1 MIGIDEI
8 LLTLALNYTS
18 DEVSKLIKGK
28 ETLESDL
35 LRSYN
40 DALKEWSKN
49 DDIRRMTARN
59 FSTHFKQLG
68 EYIKSPSSQIKGTEI
83 SKLLNIWESKLR
95 NYDNTYH
102 YLSEKR
108 TEKISEDIEYIRSVV
123 DRINKQF
130 AVKIEQFEPIP
141 DYIPRQ
147 ISTEIDDNIDFFTPK
162 STFKLAEIISDKE
175 SYPKRKFILYS
186 SAQTGKTTELKH
198 LAYQLQESELFTPI
212 FHNLNNYILSTFY
225 ERLKSIVIQYDGV
238 IFLLDGYDEIKDVN
252 KDRFLDELNLFAVDF
267 PNIPILISSRINF
280 EDKSLFQDFQPLYLE
295 PLSYD
300 DIHTYIDKNYTDIR
314 ESFIDKASNLGVLG
328 LLQTPFYLKEMLKY
342 FSDYSDLPQTKSE
355 LYKIL
360 IDESFWIDE
369 KHKPERGYVQQL
381 KTKGYKILQKV
392 AFVMI
397 LCEKKELSEYELSEV
412 LTEEEFQIAIHFSIF
427 KRDASKLMY
436 SFEHIA
442 FKEFLMAEFLISISE
457 NEVVKLIFYPESNKL
472 IKSWYNIV
480 LLFLELLQDIPEK
493 FQSIIDT
500 LIEND
505 NHVIIDASPKFLSKN
520 NRVEIFKKIY
530 NFYKKKGLDIVYEF
544 KKKLMTFANYSETIL
559 FLVEQLKSDG
569 TNANYRNALALLEY
583 ADYNELKEKEYVKQT
598 LKDFLSKKHQTK
610 ELRNYLFSPFN
621 NEEYANEKDI
631 QEIGKIIQDNKQ
643 AEVIDYYFDL
653 LLKLDNVDNYAERIF
668 ESQQY
673 INDYEDDLGV
683 HHMVYRYAVY
693 QIYDKLTSI
702 ENIANALIYTA
713 SEKGYLSRGK
723 EEQIGVKKKLLL
735 KLSDLY
741 RSEPDEQ
748 IIEMVLTAFV
758 QEDFSTYGLDQ
769 YEIGTALLYKDFFV
783 SIGKVE
789 SILNNE
795 YAILEES
802 LSKNTID
809 HKRELLI
816 PLLMTEDYFVA
827 KMHSY
832 DKTDLAGYYHMK
844 YTLSFNDDLSEKL
857 TEQLEAYFSIPKL
870 KIRDWQKEKQDDF
883 DLILDYQRFKK
894 EIEYHCDTDC
904 KFIYKFRN
912 RDLISDDLISNCV
925 DYFLYEFTKDEK
937 INIEAARE
945 AINDLEKY
953 FKFTLIHISHYMNYG
968 NEETSI
974 LANKKQKQVI
984 NGLVSQTVNKG
995 VDTDNLETLLAAIT
1009 FFDFNLTEE
1018 QIREF
1023 MPLSYRNIPNHIGY
1037 KYRLKGNESDDLTFS
1052 HNTNLLDFL
1061 IYKSSEEFIN
1071 NQIISIIENEN
1082 RYNEMLY
1089 RALADYIVQN
1099 KINWLYKFL
1108 PIILFDKLDE
1118 EYDKRQVLYD
1128 ISRIENSYS
1137 LIEERFEELSDES
1150 KISYFSYLKE
1160 GKVPELIC
1168 ETLWEI
1174 YQRTDGDVKLKCLS
1188 VLLRNGCMKALDEFI
1203 IFLEENQYAT
1213 ADEFPRLSYIGEEY
1227 LDSLIEIL
1235 KIILPKVDINYNR
1248 FVDVVLY
1255 PIEETA
1261 VMNNENLEKVTKAFE
1276 QIIEKNK
1283 DYHFLNRRIMLMT
1296 DRFYESGRF
1305 NRTIKEAL
1313 KEFQYLTD

>member
-1 MIGIDEI
+1 MTGIEEL
-8 LLTLALNYTS
+8 LLTIALDFTS
-18 DEVSKLIKGK
+18 DKIEKLIKGK

-102 YLSEKR
+102 YLLEKR
-108 TEKISEDIEYIRSVV
+108 TDKILEVIDSVRSVV
-123 DRINKQF
+123 DRINSQF
-130 AVKIEQFEPIP
+130 EVKIQNFENIS

-147 ISTEIDDNIDFFTPK
+147 TSMEIGNVDFFRTK
-162 STFKLAEIISDKE
+162 STFKLTEIIIDTE
-175 SYPKRKFILYS
+175 SYPKLKFILYS
-186 SAQTGKTTELKH
+186 SAQTGKTTELKY
-198 LAYQLQESELFTPI
+198 LAYKLQESDLFNP
-212 FHNLNNYILSTFY
+212 FFYDLSKYVPATLY
-225 ERLKSIVIQYDGV
+225 ERLKSTVIQYDGV
-238 IFLLDGYDEIKDVN
+238 MFLLDGYDEIKDSN
-252 KDRFLDELNLFAVDF
+252 KSTFLGELNLFISDF
-267 PNIPILISSRINF
+267 PHIPIILSSRINF
-280 EDKSLFQDFQPLYLE
+280 EDQSLFQDFQPLYLE
-295 PLSYD
+295 PLSLD
-300 DIHTYIDKNYTDIR
+300 DIYAYIDKNYTDIR
-314 ESFIDKASNLGVLG
+314 RSFIDKAHSLGVMG

-342 FSDYSDLPQTKSE
+342 FSLNNDLPKTKSE

-360 IDESFWIDE
+360 INESFRVDE
-369 KHKPERGYVQQL
+369 KHKPEKGYVQQL

-392 AFVMI
+392 AFVMT

-442 FKEFLMAEFLISISE
+442 FKEFLMAEFLISVSE

-505 NHVIIDASPKFLSKN
+505 NHVIVYASPKFLSKAK
-520 NRVEIFKKIY
+520 RIEIFKQIY
-530 NFYKKKGLDIVYEF
+530 SFYSNKGLYIDYFEF
-544 KKKLMTFANYSETIL
+544 RKSLMFFANFEETIL
-559 FLVEQLKSDG
+559 FLLNQLKLEGSIADYY
-569 TNANYRNALALLEY
+569 NVLVLLEY
-583 ADYNELKEKEYVKQT
+583 ADYGKLREKGYARQT
-598 LKDFLSKKHQTK
+598 LKEFLNIKQRIK
-610 ELRNYLFSPFN
+610 ELQNYLILPFYN
-621 NEEYANEKDI
+621 KEYANKTDTEDI
-631 QEIGKIIQDNKQ
+631 GEIIKNNEQ
-643 AEVIDYYFDL
+643 AEILKDYFEL
-653 LLKLDNVDNYAERIF
+653 LLRLENIDVYAEEIF
-668 ESQQY
+668 KHQKH
-673 INDYEDDLGV
+673 IMDYADEIGV
-683 HHMVYRYAVY
+683 HHMISRDIVY
-693 QIYDKLTSI
+693 QIYDKFISI

-723 EEQIGVKKKLLL
+723 DEQIGIKKKLLL

-741 RSEPDEQ
+741 RIKPDEQ
-748 IIEMVLTAFV
+748 IIEKILNAFV
-758 QEDFSTYGLDQ
+758 QEDFSPYRSDQ
-769 YEIGTALLYKDFFV
+769 YEIETALLYKYFFV

-795 YAILEES
+795 YAILKES

-809 HKRELLI
+809 HRRELLI
-816 PLLMTEDYFVA
+816 PLLMTEDYFIT

-844 YTLSFNDDLSEKL
+844 YSLSFDDDLSKKFS
-857 TEQLEAYFSIPKL
+857 EQLEAYFSITKPN
-870 KIRDWQKEKQDDF
+870 IRDWQKEKQDDF

-894 EIEYHCDTDC
+894 EVEYHCDTGC
-904 KFIYKFRN
+904 EFVYKFRN
-912 RDLISDDLISNCV
+912 RDLISDDFINNCV
-925 DYFLYEFTKDEK
+925 DYFLYEFTIDEK

-953 FKFTLIHISHYMNYG
+953 SKFSLIHISHYMNYG

-974 LANKKQKQVI
+974 LANEKQKQVI
-984 NGLVSQTVNKG
+984 NELVNQTISKG
-995 VDTDNLETLLAAIT
+995 VDADNLEALLAAIT
-1009 FFDFNLTEE
+1009 FFDFDLTEE
-1018 QIREF
+1018 QIRKF

-1037 KYRLKGNESDDLTFS
+1037 KYRLKGNELDDLTFS
-1052 HNTNLLDFL
+1052 YNTNLLDFL
-1061 IYKSSEEFIN
+1061 IYKSSEKFIN
-1071 NQIISIIENEN
+1071 NQIISIIDNEN
-1082 RYNEMLY
+1082 KHNEILY

-1099 KINWLYKFL
+1099 KINRLYKFL
-1108 PIILFDKLDE
+1108 PIILFDKLDD
-1118 EYDKRQVLYD
+1118 EYDKRQVLYY

-1174 YQRTDGDVKLKCLS
+1174 YQRTDGDLKLKCLS
-1188 VLLRNGCMKALDEFI
+1188 VLLINGCRKALDDFI
-1203 IFLEENQYAT
+1203 IFLKGNQYAT
-1213 ADEFPRLSYIGEEY
+1213 ADKFPRLSYIGEEY
-1227 LDSLIEIL
+1227 IDSLIEIL
-1235 KIILPKVDINYNR
+1235 EIILPKVDINHNR

-1261 VMNNENLEKVTKAFE
+1261 IMNSENLEKVTKAFE
-1276 QIIEKNK
+1276 QIIEKNN
-1283 DYHFLNRRIMLMT
+1283 DYHFLNRKIISMT